1 MSTTVK
7 ELVTARVNLVKNPKE
22 GSNLLGFATINL
34 LDGAFAVENVRVVK
48 NGEGKPFVAM
58 PGRKKMKDG
67 KEVTSEKTG
76 KVEYED
82 IAHANTAEMRT
93 LIHTAVLNAYAA
105 AVAQS
110 KADAAASGK

>member
-1 MSTTVK
+1 MSHTVK
-7 ELVTARVNLVKNPKE
+7 ELVTARVNLVKKPKE

-34 LDGAFAVENVRVVK
+34 LDGQFAVENVRVVK
-48 NGEGKPFVAM
+48 NSEGHPFVAM

-67 KEVTSEKTG
+67 KDVISEKTG
-76 KVEYED
+76 KPEYDD
-82 IAHANTAEMRT
+82 IAHANTAEFRS

-110 KADAAASGK
+110 KANEAAGSK